1 MYHQSKWSSGKSIL
15 LILLMVCSL
24 IFGVSVGSAEAA
36 SATLAWNA
44 APGVSGYKVH
54 YGTASGTYTG
64 SLNAGQATAY
74 TVSNLTTGT
83 KYYFAVTSYDSTGI
97 ESDYSN
103 EVSGGGTGGTSSSCT
118 YNISPSSASFTS
130 SGGTGSIAVGTA
142 SGCSW
147 SASTGVSW
155 ATITSGSSGSG
166 SGSLSYKV
174 VANTGSAR
182 SASFSVAGK
191 TFTISQSAASS
202 TSTTTKYTITI
213 KYAGTGSGT
222 VTATPVGPYT
232 DGAYVTLKAVPS
244 TGSVFAGWSG
254 LCPGS
259 TSTTCAGYM
268 RANYTATATFN
279 RK

>member
-1 MYHQSKWSSGKSIL
+1 MYHHSKWGTGKSIL
-15 LILLMVCSL
+15 LTLLMVCSL
-24 IFGVSVGSAEAA
+24 ILGVSVGSAEAA

-54 YGTASGTYTG
+54 YGTASRTYTG
-64 SLNAGQATAY
+64 SLNAGKATSY

-103 EVSGGGTGGTSSSCT
+103 EVSTGSTSSSCA
-118 YNISPSSASFTS
+118 YSISPSSASFTS
-130 SGGTGSIAVGTA
+130 SGGSGSIAVGTT

-147 SASTGVSW
+147 SASTGVTW

-166 SGSLSYKV
+166 SGTLSYKV
-174 VANTGSAR
+174 AANTGSAR
-182 SASFSVAGK
+182 TASFSVAGK
-191 TFTISQSAASS
+191 TFTISQSAATSSS
-202 TSTTTKYTITI
+202 TSTTTKYTVTI

-222 VTATPVGPYT
+222 VTATPAGPYT
-232 DGAYVTLKAVPS
+232 YGAYVTLKAVPS

-254 LCPGS
+254 LCTGS
-259 TSTTCAGYM
+259 TSTTCSGYM

-279 RK
+279 RR